1 VGLLREALILE
12 VFWVGEDAGA
22 GNSVKWLP
30 QAMKGT
36 CLVYDP
42 GAAAVVLMFGLDFN
56 ALGLFLRA

>member
-1 VGLLREALILE
+1 ME

-42 GAAAVVLMFGLDFN
+42 GAAAVVLMFGLEFN
-56 ALGLFLRA
+56 ALGRFLRA